1 MSKTLQEKLAAM
13 QFFIRQMLTNRV
25 CVLENLYQ

>member
-13 QFFIRQMLTNRV
+13 QFFTQQMLTNRV